1 MNNRETF
8 IILHRRLKMGGIE
21 TGSVEMMKNALSHN
35 KRTIWVGNVDKVY
48 DKNFGDV
55 IDNPNIFS
63 LYIFYNFFYLFFC
76 FYKQVILIN
85 VLGTALN

>member
-1 MNNRETF
+1 MNNREAL

-35 KRTIWVGNVDKVY
+35 KRTIWVGNIDKVY

-55 IDNPNIFS
+55 IDNPNKVLITPTTRNIKKDLSKNIF
-63 LYIFYNFFYLFFC
+63 L
-76 FYKQVILIN
+76 K
-85 VLGTALN
+85 ALNILLSF